1 MIIACD
7 VDGVIVDPYPRWV
20 DMWNRDNPHDPF
32 TVEEIYSQRAA
43 DNQAFLNLLTQGNL
57 YVGLDPINGALA
69 GVQALRA
76 LGHRVVFATSCV
88 KNMADSK
95 WAYLEEC
102 GFLPP
107 TNLQARDLIIIHD
120 KTLVAAD
127 LLIDDR
133 METIRAWSDI
143 RKRRSVLFTQPWN
156 VGLDDT
162 VHSTFWMTCQ
172 RAMHWADVVRYVEKL
187 SA

>member
-7 VDGVIVDPYPRWV
+7 VDGVIVDPYPKWV
-20 DMWNRDNPHDPF
+20 EQWNQYHPDDPF
-32 TVEEIYSQRAA
+32 TVEEIYTQRAA
-43 DNQAFLNLLTQGNL
+43 DNKAFLDLLTQGNL
-57 YVGLDPINGALA
+57 YQGLPPVAGALE

-95 WAYLEEC
+95 WAWLEEQ

-107 TNLQARDLIIIHD
+107 TNLQAHDLIIIHD

-133 METIRAWSDI
+133 MDTVRAWVE
-143 RKRRSVLFTQPWN
+143 KRQRQVVLFTQPWN
-156 VGLDDT
+156 EKLDDE
-162 VHSTFWMTCQ
+162 VHSAFWTRAH
-172 RAMHWADVVRYVEKL
+172 RAMHWPGVVRYVRSL